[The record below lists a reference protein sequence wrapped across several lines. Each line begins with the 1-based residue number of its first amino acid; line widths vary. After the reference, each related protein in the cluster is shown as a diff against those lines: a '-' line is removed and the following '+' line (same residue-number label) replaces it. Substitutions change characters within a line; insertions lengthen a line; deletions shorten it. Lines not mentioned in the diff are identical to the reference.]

1 MKKIIS
7 FLCVAALAVSLFAL
21 AGCGGSKEIPADSVY
36 IGKWEAVRA
45 EMLGQST
52 TLEEALE
59 GGKWIFTLNADGTA
73 VEESAEETVNGVW
86 SITKDG
92 IKVKLDGASKA
103 IKFTAQGDELV
114 TKLVASIY
122 FAKQS

>member
-7 FLCVAALAVSLFAL
+7 ILCVMALAASLLAL

-45 EMLGQST
+45 EMMGQET

-73 VEESAEETVNGVW
+73 VEESDEETVNGVW
-86 SITKDG
+86 SITKNG

-114 TKLVASIY
+114 TKLVANIY
-122 FAKQS
+122 FAKQN